1 MQQMRASQQVFF
13 RNGVTGTRLA
23 SRAQF
28 ARHTHD
34 SFGIGVIERGT
45 QRSWSG
51 RGPVEAGP
59 GDLITVNAC
68 EVHDGAPIGTEG
80 RHWRML
86 YFDPAVIGAL
96 AHDLSELR
104 DDTLEFK
111 APVFGDPVVARRRFL
126 TLFRR
131 LSTGGEI
138 DDIACEAALLELL
151 SLISVRA
158 ARVSAK
164 DCPIRR
170 AKDFIDAH
178 PERRICLETLAHLS
192 GASKFQFLRAFSR
205 ATGLTPHAYIVQAR
219 LQRAKRLI
227 TAGEAL
233 AAVALR
239 CGFADQSHLTRVFA
253 RSYGFT
259 PGRAAISFKNARS
272 VGR

>member
-1 MQQMRASQQVFF
+1 MQPTQQLFT
-13 RNGVTGTRLA
+13 RIGVTGTRLT
-23 SRAQF
+23 SRAHF

-34 SFGIGVIERGT
+34 SFGIGVIERGA

-68 EVHDGAPIGTEG
+68 EVHDGAPIDAEG
-80 RHWRML
+80 RRWRML
-86 YFDPAVIGAL
+86 YFEPAVIGVL
-96 AHDLSELR
+96 ARDLSEQR

-111 APVFGDPVVARRRFL
+111 APVFANPVVARRRFL

-131 LSTGGEI
+131 LSAGADIT
-138 DDIACEAALLELL
+138 DIACEAALLELL
-151 SLISVRA
+151 SLISVR
-158 ARVSAK
+158 RVRASGK

-170 AKDFIDAH
+170 AKDFIDDH
-178 PERRICLETLAHLS
+178 PERRIGLDTLARLS

-219 LQRAKRLI
+219 LQRARRLI
-227 TAGEAL
+227 AAGEPL
-233 AAVALR
+233 ADVAMR

-259 PGRAAISFKNARS
+259 PGRAAISFKIGRP